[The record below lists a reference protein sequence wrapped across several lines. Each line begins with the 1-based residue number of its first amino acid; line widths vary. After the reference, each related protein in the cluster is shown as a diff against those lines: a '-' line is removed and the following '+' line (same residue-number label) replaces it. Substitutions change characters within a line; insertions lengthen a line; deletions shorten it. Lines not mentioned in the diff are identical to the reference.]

1 MKTNKHLTLLFIQK
15 KVSVR
20 NKDIVY
26 KFDYTPGTARS
37 YLSRLSR
44 QGLLVRT
51 GMGYIVSAKGQNRLN
66 YFEASG
72 CGNFDCPNCQ
82 TKTPGYITCPKCK
95 YQLSLKEAKIRP
107 KEDFLSF
114 TIADAGVYCHECDEL
129 VLTES
134 KAISMGIPREDQ
146 G

>member
-20 NKDIVY
+20 SKDIVY

-51 GMGYIVSAKGQNRLN
+51 GMGYIVTKKGQNRLN

-82 TKTPGYITCPKCK
+82 TKRPGYITCPECK
-95 YQLSLKEAKIRP
+95 YQLSIKEARIRP
-107 KEDFLSF
+107 EESFLLVV
-114 TIADAGVYCHECDEL
+114 TEDAGVYCPACDEQIL
-129 VLTES
+129 SES
-134 KAISMGIPREDQ
+134 KAIAMGIPKED
-146 G
+146 

>member
-20 NKDIVY
+20 SKDIVY

-44 QGLLVRT
+44 QGLLLRT
-51 GMGYIVSAKGQNRLN
+51 GMGYIVTGKGLSRLN

-82 TKTPGYITCPKCK
+82 SKMPGHITCPKCK
-95 YQLSLKEAKIRP
+95 YHLSIKEARLRD
-107 KEDFLSF
+107 EDIYSLLQ
-114 TIADAGVYCHECDEL
+114 TDAGVYCPDCDEL

-134 KAISMGIPREDQ
+134 KAVSMGIPRED
-146 G
+146 

>member
-15 KVSVR
+15 KVSVG

-44 QGLLVRT
+44 HGLLQRT
-51 GMGYIVSAKGQNRLN
+51 GMGHIITAKGFDRLN
-66 YFEASG
+66 YFETSG
-72 CGNFDCPNCQ
+72 CGRFDCPNCQ
-82 TKTPGYITCPKCK
+82 TKTPGHITCPECK
-95 YQLSLKEAKIRP
+95 YQLSIKEVRIRP
-107 KEDFLSF
+107 EESFLLV
-114 TIADAGVYCHECDEL
+114 TTADAGVYCPNCDEL

-134 KAISMGIPREDQ
+134 KAISMRSPRED
-146 G
+146 